1 MLCMIWG
8 TQYFLTR
15 ALSVLFPDIFFPK
28 ISQKDPLRKRV
39 FATMKQFFVEFV
51 LICFPATAIITD
63 VNVYIY
69 NLVLILLFVVLL
81 IIARKSILSF
91 RSFPDFQHF
100 IGFQL
105 CFYYCFI
112 TSLLHLYY
120 IKLKLCKFLL
130 IFGLH
135 II

>member
-15 ALSVLFPDIFFPK
+15 VLSVLFPDIFFPK

-81 IIARKSILSF
+81 IIARKSILSV
-91 RSFPDFQHF
+91 
-100 IGFQL
+100 
-105 CFYYCFI
+105 
-112 TSLLHLYY
+112 LLHSLSAIDSFCFNLFFLFERTLY
-120 IKLKLCKFLL
+120 
-130 IFGLH
+130 
-135 II
+135 